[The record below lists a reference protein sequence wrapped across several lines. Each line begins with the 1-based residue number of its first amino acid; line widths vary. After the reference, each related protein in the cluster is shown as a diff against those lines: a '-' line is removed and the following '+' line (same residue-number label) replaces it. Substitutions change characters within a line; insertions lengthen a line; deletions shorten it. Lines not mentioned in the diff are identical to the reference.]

1 MPALPPS
8 DTQDD
13 MPSSQPWLLRIGALM
28 LFAAGGAF
36 AIAGFST
43 ADKVIPVQQLVEAVN
58 SLGMQAQIESL
69 NNHNLHL
76 FRSDTSR
83 ASDTAE
89 SLLARLG
96 MTDKAAADFMRSNP
110 LVRESLLGRAGRSLS
125 AETDEDN
132 HLLKLTARWT
142 TDSNSSFQRLVVE
155 QTGQGFTARR
165 ETGELKASIKLTG
178 GLIQTSLFAATD
190 DARIPDSIAMQ
201 LADIFSGDIDF
212 HRSLR
217 KGDRFTVSYE
227 TLEADGE
234 PLKPGKVL
242 SAEFV
247 NKGKSYQA
255 MWFQDSA
262 DKPGSYY
269 NLNGQSLR
277 RAYLASPL
285 AFSRVTSGFSMR
297 FHPIFQTWRAHLGVD
312 YAAPQ
317 GTPVRNVGLG
327 VVESAGTMGGYGNA
341 VVIKHNNGH
350 STVYAHL
357 SKMLVKRGQSV
368 AQGQTIGLVGATG
381 WATGPH
387 LHFEF
392 RVNGKHQDPLLLAR
406 QSETIPVPAHAR
418 ERFNVLAKEV
428 AQQLS
433 TSAVAFADINP

>member
-43 ADKVIPVQQLVEAVN
+43 ADKVIPVQQLVEAVS

-165 ETGELKASIKLTG
+165 ETGDLKASIKLTG

-212 HRSLR
+212 R
-217 KGDRFTVSYE
+217 
-227 TLEADGE
+227 
-234 PLKPGKVL
+234 
-242 SAEFV
+242 
-247 NKGKSYQA
+247 
-255 MWFQDSA
+255 
-262 DKPGSYY
+262 
-269 NLNGQSLR
+269 
-277 RAYLASPL
+277 
-285 AFSRVTSGFSMR
+285 
-297 FHPIFQTWRAHLGVD
+297 
-312 YAAPQ
+312 
-317 GTPVRNVGLG
+317 
-327 VVESAGTMGGYGNA
+327 
-341 VVIKHNNGH
+341 
-350 STVYAHL
+350 
-357 SKMLVKRGQSV
+357 
-368 AQGQTIGLVGATG
+368 
-381 WATGPH
+381 
-387 LHFEF
+387 
-392 RVNGKHQDPLLLAR
+392 
-406 QSETIPVPAHAR
+406 
-418 ERFNVLAKEV
+418 
-428 AQQLS
+428 
-433 TSAVAFADINP
+433 